1 MFKIAICD
9 DEPVSLEQAAVLGQ
23 DYLNNH
29 PSFGGRLSL
38 FESGEALL
46 KAAEDGGGFDLYLL
60 DVLMPEL
67 NGIEVGKRLRAKTEE
82 GAIVYLTTSPDYA
95 VESYLTRAFFYL
107 LKPVSRE
114 QFFDV
119 LDQAAAVW
127 QKRKKDVTIIHTP
140 NGLRALPRN
149 DILYL
154 ERVARSIRY
163 YAADGE
169 TLDSRTLRGAFGE
182 AAAPLLE
189 DPRFVL
195 CGASFALNLSRVK
208 AIERHE
214 ALLDNG
220 VRVSLPRTAYE
231 RVKKAW
237 LDYWLGGAKP

>member
-9 DEPVSLEQAAVLGQ
+9 DEPVSLEQAAALGQ
-23 DYLNNH
+23 DYLKNR
-29 PSFGGRLSL
+29 PSFEGRLSL
-38 FESGEALL
+38 FESGQALL
-46 KAAEDGGGFDLYLL
+46 ETVEGNGGFDLYLL

-67 NGIEVGKRLRAKTEE
+67 NGIEVGKQLRTKVEDGT
-82 GAIVYLTTSPDYA
+82 IIYLTASPDYA
-95 VESYLTRAFFYL
+95 VDSYLTKAFFYL
-107 LKPVSRE
+107 LKPVNRE

-119 LDQAAAVW
+119 LDQAVAVW
-127 QKRKKDVTIIHTP
+127 QKQKKNVTIIHTP

-163 YAADGE
+163 YMADGE
-169 TLDSRTLRGAFGE
+169 TVDSRTLRGAFGE

-208 AIERHE
+208 AVERRE
-214 ALLDNG
+214 ALLDSG
-220 VRVSLPRTAYE
+220 TRISMPRTACE
-231 RVKKAW
+231 KVKKAW
-237 LDYWLGGAKP
+237 MDYWLGGAEP